1 MKIISFNSYKGG
13 ACRTTT
19 CYNALPYIAKAL
31 NATSEEPLIVYDID
45 LDSMGLTS
53 IFHADI
59 VTEQEKMKY
68 SAKNLFVDD
77 DSDINSKVYRT
88 CLDNKKD
95 IDEYFGYYE
104 KVGNKLGLED
114 AGSVLFLG
122 ADKKA
127 STISDDSYLRFAKAP
142 PIQKILATMR
152 EMDHPPKAIVFDC
165 AAGVQMT
172 TLAALQLSQCCV
184 MCMRPT
190 FQFRIGTG
198 DYLIN
203 AIPDEIEKRK
213 TNVKRE
219 IVLLPTAVAQVN
231 VAESDPNRENAI
243 EELGRLRNR
252 AFRDIRRGIIDVYIR
267 ESKGRNLG
275 YTLNTEMMEDRDGS
289 VIGIPEI
296 ERFKWEEG
304 LLYSQE
310 DITEQEK
317 SLKKQYEK
325 LAKIITR

>member
-31 NATSEEPLIVYDID
+31 KATSEEPIIVYDID

-53 IFHADI
+53 IFHAD
-59 VTEQEKMKY
+59 VVLEQEKMKY

-88 CLDNKKD
+88 CLDNQKD

-104 KVGNKLGLED
+104 KVGHKLGLED
-114 AGSVLFLG
+114 DGSVLFLG

-152 EMDHPPKAIVFDC
+152 EMDHSPKAIVFDC
-165 AAGVQMT
+165 ASGVQMT
-172 TLAALQLSQCCV
+172 TLTALQLSQCCV
-184 MCMRPT
+184 VCMRPT
-190 FQFRIGTG
+190 FQFRVGTS

-213 TNVKRE
+213 TNIKRE
-219 IVLLPTAVAQVN
+219 IVLLPTAVASVN
-231 VAESDPNRENAI
+231 VSESDPNRDKAV
-243 EELGRLRNR
+243 EELGRLRGK
-252 AFRDIRRGIIDVYIR
+252 AFKEITRSIINVYAR
-267 ESKGRNLG
+267 ESKGRDLG
-275 YTLNTEMMEDRDGS
+275 YTLNIEMMEDRDGS

-304 LLYSQE
+304 LLYTKE
-310 DITEQEK
+310 DITEQETL
-317 SLKKQYEK
+317 LKKQYQK
-325 LAKIITR
+325 LATIVTR